1 MMGVDAIRQ
10 LAAVV
15 TSLRDDTKICLVVGW
30 LVGLGLLYIMK
41 RYPGKP
47 IDYESV
53 CCGGGV
59 DIPYQLSCNKTKE
72 KEVVSSS
79 LLESKVGLST
89 SSPEVESEGLRKRRM
104 PGHQHQSRVDG
115 AGISDDD
122 DFNIDRDVDE
132 EVIVRKFSSAPKI
145 KGLLGISDED
155 VRKAVRDAKREM
167 RDGPDEV
174 MSKRKGRNSDGAPKV
189 ISTNLFM
196 DIVVYVCLLSLLGY
210 VMCRD
215 YGVTIMGGLRSVFPR
230 EIAAIYGNS

>member
-1 MMGVDAIRQ
+1 MVGVEAIGQ

-30 LVGLGLLYIMK
+30 LVGLGLLYTMN
-41 RYPGKP
+41 RFPGKP

-53 CCGGGV
+53 CSGGGV
-59 DIPYQLSCNKTKE
+59 DIPHQLSCNKTKGD
-72 KEVVSSS
+72 EVGVSSYS

-89 SSPEVESEGLRKRRM
+89 SSPEVKSEGLRKRRA
-104 PGHQHQSRVDG
+104 PGNQSRVDG
-115 AGISDDD
+115 AGISDA

-132 EVIVRKFSSAPKI
+132 ETIVQKFSSAPKI

-174 MSKRKGRNSDGAPKV
+174 MSKRKGRNGDGSPKV
-189 ISTNLFM
+189 ISTNRIVDIAVYISLFSM
-196 DIVVYVCLLSLLGY
+196 LGY

-215 YGVTIMGGLRSVFPR
+215 YGLTIMGGLRSVFPR